1 MKLQTP
7 VADAQCKVSISYKDK
22 ITMIGSCFSDNVGKS
37 LSNYGFDVCVNPFG
51 TLYNPVSI
59 LRSIERL
66 ISARAFTEDDCVQIG
81 AGDER
86 YCSFSHHTSF
96 ARAGK
101 EEFLDNANQAL
112 QKASRYFA
120 ESTKVIITLGTSW
133 CFRNTSSGQIVSN
146 CLKRHPAEFVRERL
160 SAQETADCLK
170 KIMELCRNA
179 ESDTFRPKEFIFT
192 VSPIRHFK
200 DGAHGNQISKA
211 GLLLGIEEILGLE
224 LIGRDFVLEAE
235 GDAGID
241 HGLPLHDIQIVFH
254 GDVDVGK
261 DLQIGLPAEGGAGLF
276 ALVGGLLFQT
286 ADVLALFKVE
296 GVFKAVAP
304 DGGVEE
310 LGGILGGAGAQT
322 VQAQRVLVVVALTAV
337 LAAGVQLAEDQ
348 LPVILLLL
356 LVPVHGTA
364 AALVLHL
371 NGVVG
376 KAGDGDE
383 IAVTLTGLINGVGH
397 DLEYGVLTALQ
408 TVRAKNN
415 ARTLADAV
423 CALQCGDGFVAVTGF
438 LSHSYLPRV
447 SNCK

>member
-66 ISARAFTEDDCVQIG
+66 ISASPFTEDDCVQIG

-112 QKASRYFA
+112 QKASRHFA

-133 CFRNTSSGQIVSN
+133 CFRNTSGGQIVSN
-146 CLKRHPAEFVRERL
+146 CLKRHPGEFVRERL

-170 KIMELCRNA
+170 KIVELCKDA

-211 GLLLGIEEILGLE
+211 GLLLGIEEIL
-224 LIGRDFVLEAE
+224 
-235 GDAGID
+235 
-241 HGLPLHDIQIVFH
+241 
-254 GDVDVGK
+254 
-261 DLQIGLPAEGGAGLF
+261 
-276 ALVGGLLFQT
+276 T
-286 ADVLALFKVE
+286 ADTADYFPSYE
-296 GVFKAVAP
+296 IMM
-304 DGGVEE
+304 DE
-310 LGGILGGAGAQT
+310 L
-322 VQAQRVLVVVALTAV
+322 RDYRFY
-337 LAAGVQLAEDQ
+337 AEDMCHPTQ
-348 LPVILLLL
+348 Q
-356 LVPVHGTA
+356 
-364 AALVLHL
+364 
-371 NGVVG
+371 
-376 KAGDGDE
+376 
-383 IAVTLTGLINGVGH
+383 AVDYIC
-397 DLEYGVLTALQ
+397 E
-408 TVRAKNN
+408 R
-415 ARTLADAV
+415 
-423 CALQCGDGFVAVTGF
+423 F
-438 LSHSYLPRV
+438 LSWALPSEEHHTLEENIRQHKK
-447 SNCK
+447 SRHIQGLR